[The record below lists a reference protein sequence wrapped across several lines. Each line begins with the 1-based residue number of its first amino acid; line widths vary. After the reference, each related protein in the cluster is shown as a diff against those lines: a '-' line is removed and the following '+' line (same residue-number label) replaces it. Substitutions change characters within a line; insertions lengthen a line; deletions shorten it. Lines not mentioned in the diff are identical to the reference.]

1 MARWQHTIS
10 IISMMA
16 LGVACATTND
26 RNQSFDSSTFKEFK
40 ARLISQ
46 SPDVEMFLRTGPYEI
61 DRLED
66 FTIRVERDEVINT
79 DVYLPKGLKDA
90 PLVVFQH
97 GNLASKAEHR
107 YQAQRV
113 ASWGMNAMVVEQ
125 PNENRWVKNG
135 KVLQKL
141 VNLLHMWPTLLNNSF
156 DKSNIILV
164 GHSFGGSA
172 IAIAAAGNDAVKG
185 LVFLDPAMVNNKV
198 KKSLSDLEVPAVILG
213 ADMHVFESRR
223 RRLFYSLKED
233 NVVELSVKN
242 ATHNDAQYPDSF
254 SIGKLFG
261 ANWTSGERQERFAA
275 AITAS
280 AFSIA
285 ATGGT
290 DYVWNAVQPELK
302 RGTFIKAKRK

>member
-1 MARWQHTIS
+1 MARWQHILS
-10 IISMMA
+10 FSMIAA
-16 LGVACATTND
+16 LGVACATTGE
-26 RNQSFDSSTFKEFK
+26 RNQEFDASSFKELK
-40 ARLISQ
+40 TRLIAQ
-46 SPDVEMFLRTGPYEI
+46 SPDVEMFLQPGPYEL

-66 FTIRVERDEVINT
+66 FTIRVERDEVVNT
-79 DVYLPKGLKDA
+79 DVYLPIGLKDA
-90 PLVVFQH
+90 PLVIFQH
-97 GNLASKAEHR
+97 GNLASKEEHR

-125 PNENRWVKNG
+125 PNQKRWLKNG

-141 VNLLHMWPTLLNNSF
+141 VGLLHMWPTLLNNSF
-156 DKSNIILV
+156 DQSNIILV

-172 IAIAAAGNDAVKG
+172 IAIAASRNDAVKG

-198 KKSLSDLEVPAVILG
+198 KRSLSDLEVPAVILG
-213 ADMHVFESRR
+213 ADMQVFESRR
-223 RRLFYSLKED
+223 RKLFYSLKED
-233 NVVELSVKN
+233 NVVELSIKN
-242 ATHNDAQYPDSF
+242 ATHNDAQYPDKFSF
-254 SIGKLFG
+254 GKLFG
-261 ANWTSGERQERFAA
+261 ANWTSAERQERFAA

-290 DYVWNAVQPELK
+290 DYMWNAVQPELK